1 MNEHQILKIK
11 NSWSIISL
19 NHKEIGLA
27 FYNRLFEMAPG
38 VRHLFKGDIHT
49 LAGKLTMILAY
60 VVSKVDR
67 YEEIIDKVRHLG
79 QRHNVYGAAPEHYDV
94 VGACLIATLREAL
107 QDQWDAETEK
117 AWVTAFTIIK
127 QNMLEGQM
135 AEV

>member
-11 NSWSIISL
+11 NSWSIISS
-19 NHKEIGLA
+19 NHKEIGMA
-27 FYNRLFEMAPG
+27 FYNRLFEMAPV

-49 LAGKLTMILAY
+49 QAGKLTTILAY

-67 YEEIIDKVRHLG
+67 YEEIVDQVRDLG
-79 QRHNVYGAAPEHYDV
+79 QRHSAYGAAAEHYDV

-107 QDQWDAETEK
+107 HDLWDAETEK
-117 AWVTAFTIIK
+117 AWLTAFTIIK

-135 AEV
+135 AEA